1 MVIVSGR
8 CVMGCGG
15 GQRNGAYVEG
25 DGLIMGKKVS
35 VLSGLA
41 GSFLEEMTCLKDAR
55 SKRVSSWDRTGGNWD
70 FLNISPGET
79 ATLADISGAGCIRH
93 VYVTV
98 GNLDRFF
105 LRKMVLRM
113 FWDDEE
119 TPSVEVPLGDFF
131 GLGFCE
137 PRYFTSLLVTVN
149 TGAQPGGTIGL
160 NNYFPMPFSTR
171 ALITVENDCEVPC
184 PTFWY
189 HIDYEEHDSIPSEV
203 GRFHAQWR
211 RENPCTAVQLA
222 DAKNLD
228 GKENYVILEAQGWGN
243 YVGMFLNVDN
253 ICGGW
258 YGEGDDMI
266 FIDGENWPP
275 SMHGTGTEEIF
286 GGGACPNVEYAGPY
300 TGFHLVT
307 SKDFAGKQS
316 MYRFHVNDP
325 VRFSKSIRVTL
336 EHGHA
341 NDLGND
347 YSSTA
352 FWYQKEPHAAFPELL
367 GRDERLPRADDTFMQ
382 VYRKELE
389 AYAVMGHI
397 GGLPEYMRIVS
408 QEHRAEVDRLRNEL
422 THSLEEKNYKE
433 AVKKAQG
440 LCDVLAKY
448 DT

>member
-1 MVIVSGR
+1 
-8 CVMGCGG
+8 
-15 GQRNGAYVEG
+15 
-25 DGLIMGKKVS
+25 MGKKVS
-35 VLSGLA
+35 APAGLA
-41 GSFLEEMTCLKDAR
+41 GSFLEEMMRLKDVR

-70 FLNISPGET
+70 FLNIAAGET

-113 FWDDEE
+113 FWDDED

-149 TGAQPGGTIGL
+149 SGAQPGGTIGL
-160 NNYFPMPFSTR
+160 NNYFPMPFSSR

-184 PTFWY
+184 PAFWY
-189 HIDYEEHDSIPSEV
+189 HVDYEEHDSLPQDV
-203 GRFHAQWR
+203 ARFHAQWR
-211 RENPCTAVQLA
+211 RENPCTAVKLP

-228 GKENYVILEAQGWGN
+228 GKENYVILEAEGWGN

-266 FIDGENWPP
+266 FIDGEKWPP
-275 SMHGTGTEEIF
+275 SLHGTGTEEIF

-300 TGFHLVT
+300 TGFHLVS

-316 MYRFHVNDP
+316 MYRFCVNDP
-325 VRFSKSIRVTL
+325 VRFRKSIRVTL

-352 FWYQKEPHAAFPELL
+352 FWYQKEPHAAFPSLL
-367 GRDERLPRADDTFMQ
+367 ERDDRLPRADDEFMR

-389 AYAVMGHI
+389 AYAVMNRI
-397 GGLPEYMRIVS
+397 GGLPDYIRIVS
-408 QEHRAEVDRLRNEL
+408 EEDRAEVDRLRNEL
-422 THSLEEKNYKE
+422 THDLEMKDYEG
-433 AVKKAQG
+433 ALKKAEA
-440 LCDVLAKY
+440 LCRVLAKY

>member
-1 MVIVSGR
+1 M
-8 CVMGCGG
+8 
-15 GQRNGAYVEG
+15 
-25 DGLIMGKKVS
+25 LIMGKKVS
-35 VLSGLA
+35 TTAGLTA
-41 GSFLEEMTCLKDAR
+41 SFFEEMVRLKDVR

-70 FLNISPGET
+70 FLNIAAGET

-93 VYVTV
+93 FYVTV

-113 FWDDEE
+113 FWDDED

-149 TGAQPGGTIGL
+149 SGAQPGGTIGL
-160 NNYFPMPFSTR
+160 NSYFPMPFSTR
-171 ALITVENDCEVPC
+171 AVVTVENDCEVPC

-189 HIDYEEHDSIPSEV
+189 HIDYEEHDALPQDV

-211 RENPCTAVQLA
+211 RENPCTAVQLP

-228 GKENYVILEAQGWGN
+228 GKENYIILEAEGWGN

-266 FIDGENWPP
+266 FVDGEKWPP
-275 SMHGTGTEEIF
+275 SLHGTGTEEIF

-300 TGFHLVT
+300 TGFHLVS

-316 MYRFHVNDP
+316 MYRFCVNDP
-325 VRFSKSIRVTL
+325 VRFRKSIRVTL

-352 FWYQKEPHAAFPELL
+352 FWYQKEPHGPFPKLL
-367 GRDERLPRADDTFMQ
+367 GRAERLPRAADEFMQ

-389 AYAVMGHI
+389 AYAVMSRI
-397 GGLPEYMRIVS
+397 GGLAEYMHTVS
-408 QEHRAEVDRLRNEL
+408 QEDRAEVDRIRNEL
-422 THSLEEKNYKE
+422 TLDLEKKDYQT
-433 AVKKAQG
+433 ALKKAER
-440 LCDVLAKY
+440 LCEVLAKY
-448 DT
+448 AK

>member
-1 MVIVSGR
+1 
-8 CVMGCGG
+8 
-15 GQRNGAYVEG
+15 
-25 DGLIMGKKVS
+25 MGKKVS